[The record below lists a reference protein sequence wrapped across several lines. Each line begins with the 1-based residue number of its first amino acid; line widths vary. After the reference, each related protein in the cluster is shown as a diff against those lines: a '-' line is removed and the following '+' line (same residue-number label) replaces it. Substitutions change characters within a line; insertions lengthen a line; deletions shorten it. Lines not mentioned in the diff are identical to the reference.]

1 MPVLALLAILLLA
14 LFYLTGEE
22 EGESWKKVVQQE
34 EFIGLPKGKEGQE
47 GGHSFAASSHL
58 RSALEIS
65 VVEK

>member
-14 LFYLTGEE
+14 VLCLTGEE
-22 EGESWKKVVQQE
+22 EGESWRNVEPE
-34 EFIGLPKGKEGQE
+34 EFTGLPKGKEGFN
-47 GGHSFAASSHL
+47 SFAASSHL